1 MNERPFISRFTPSRT
16 DVRDLEAIFV
26 QRQALLEDTARRIA
40 DSASS
45 RNRQHFLF
53 VAPRGQG
60 KTHFVTLLFYR
71 LHQDESL
78 RPSLRIA
85 WLNEDETCTRVLDLL
100 LRIWDA
106 LSERYPAEFTHL
118 DDGELAELHRLGETA
133 ATDWLG
139 DRLERKLGDRCLL
152 VLTENLDATFDAI
165 KEDGQKQLRAL
176 LQNHPI
182 FCLAATAQSLVKG
195 ISDREA
201 PFFGFFQIEHLQPL
215 SVSEAIEL
223 LRNIAK
229 LKGDSDLAGY
239 LDGPAGRSRVCALHH
254 LSGGNHR
261 IYIVL
266 SELITRDKLDQLVRP
281 FDQMVDELTPYY
293 QERIRSLSPLQARI
307 VRHLCRHS
315 KPCAVNQIAS
325 KLVTSPQSVAS
336 QLKILRDLGY
346 VQGHRRGRE
355 TLYELCEPLMRLIV
369 EVKDNHRREPL
380 RLLIDFL
387 RAWYDRP
394 QLEDHQ
400 RKLPTA
406 SIERLCVT
414 RALEALQSEPVPF
427 RLQLLLDDLVDGD
440 ASKATEIAH
449 QLVDEANSLAL
460 AAIEETSSGDQGTLA
475 IQQLAS
481 LLNSADLPAHSRTHI
496 QATKGAVHYF
506 FGRDRDA
513 LNDFVTALES
523 PHVPPRLRTLLH
535 ALCGFIH
542 FERKEYTDALED
554 VDVAVSQPDDL
565 PEDLRAETWLT
576 RAMLHR
582 RLDNDADVV
591 RDCSAA
597 LDTGCLDVSRRTAAV
612 ACRAL
617 ALLRSGDEANAIR
630 DWDVLL
636 TSAATPSALKAYTH
650 GLRGFAR
657 ARAGNHPGALSDF
670 EALLMFDEPE
680 FAEMRAGVLTVMR
693 LGGNANQAS
702 RPEDAVR
709 YLTAFIERSEGWSDA
724 TGEALLN
731 RARLHARL
739 HNEEDS
745 MADVAAILDSADAS
759 PDDVVQAHFL
769 RGLIHCRRGEWDR
782 GLEDVDIACAADG
795 KVDSADNHPLWSA
808 LDDVEDLV
816 AATLSPSLD
825 RKVYLRRLH
834 VIVEIFDKHG
844 LLERLGQGMIHCLRR
859 LHTLELDGRS
869 LEALDT
875 CWQEAARDKEELTIP
890 LRLFTTGVE
899 YLKSEDPNVLLNL
912 VDEERR
918 VLANALRIEG
928 PGTEA

>member
-60 KTHFVTLLFYR
+60 KTHFITLLFYR
-71 LHQDESL
+71 LHQDEAL

-106 LSERYPAEFTHL
+106 LSQRYPAEFSHL
-118 DDGELAELHRLGETA
+118 DDGELAELHRRGETA
-133 ATDWLG
+133 ATDWLA
-139 DRLERKLGDRCLL
+139 DRLERQLGDRCLL

-182 FCLAATAQSLVKG
+182 FCLAATAQGLVKG

-215 SVSEAIEL
+215 SVNEAIEL

-229 LKGDSDLAGY
+229 LKGDTDLADY
-239 LDGPAGRSRVCALHH
+239 LDEPAGRSRVRALHH

-266 SELITRDKLDQLVRP
+266 SELITRDTLDQLVRP

-307 VRHLCRHS
+307 VQHLCRHS
-315 KPCAVNQIAS
+315 KPCAVKQIATQ
-325 KLVTSPQSVAS
+325 LVTSPQSVAS

-369 EVKDNHRREPL
+369 EVKENHRREPL

-414 RALEALQSEPVPF
+414 RALEALQSEPVPL
-427 RLQLLLDDLVDGD
+427 RLQLLLDDLLEDD
-440 ASKATEIAH
+440 ASKTDESEIMH
-449 QLVDEANSLAL
+449 EVESLAL
-460 AAIEETSSGDQGTLA
+460 AAIQGASSKPPTHAIDVLTRLLDSGRLSARFCDRIYAMRGLLRASFGNDADAHNDFTAALTSGRLPSGLRAMLLVMRGRALRREGRQADALQDLREALNRSDELPDEFRTEALLKCAHLHAELGQHKEAIRDASTALETSSLDEWER
-475 IQQLAS
+475 AS
-481 LLNSADLPAHSRTHI
+481 
-496 QATKGAVHYF
+496 
-506 FGRDRDA
+506 A
-513 LNDFVTALES
+513 LS
-523 PHVPPRLRTLLH
+523 
-535 ALCGFIH
+535 
-542 FERKEYTDALED
+542 Y
-554 VDVAVSQPDDL
+554 
-565 PEDLRAETWLT
+565 RA
-576 RAMLHR
+576 
-582 RLDNDADVV
+582 
-591 RDCSAA
+591 
-597 LDTGCLDVSRRTAAV
+597 
-612 ACRAL
+612 RAL
-617 ALLRSGDEANAIR
+617 AETDQRTRAIR
-630 DWDVLL
+630 DWDSLL
-636 TSAATPSALKAYTH
+636 ALDSIPARLRASAH
-650 GLRGFAR
+650 VLRGFSR
-657 ARAGNHPGALSDF
+657 QETGDELGALTDF
-670 EALLMFDEPE
+670 GTYLAFECDEW
-680 FAEMRAGVLTVMR
+680 AEQRKEVLTWLR
-693 LGGNANQAS
+693 LYAPTIQDS
-702 RPEDAVR
+702 RPEDAVK
-709 YLTAFIERSEGWSDA
+709 YLSEFIEHAEGRNDKV
-724 TGEALLN
+724 EAILN
-731 RARLHARL
+731 RALLGARMGNTSNAL
-739 HNEEDS
+739 TDI
-745 MADVAAILDSADAS
+745 ADVLRSEHTEPHDAIRGR
-759 PDDVVQAHFL
+759 FL
-769 RGLIHCRRGEWDR
+769 RGVVHCYRGDWDR
-782 GLEDVDIACAADG
+782 GLEDVDSACAADG
-795 KVDSADNHPLWSA
+795 TVESADHHPLWLS
-808 LDDVEDLV
+808 DDVEELV
-816 AATLSPSLD
+816 TVPLLSGLAQTARSQRSREIAA
-825 RKVYLRRLH
+825 
-834 VIVEIFDKHG
+834 IFDKHG
-844 LLERLGQGMIHCLRR
+844 LLERLGQGMIHSLRR
-859 LHTLELDGRS
+859 LHTLGLDGRS
-869 LEALDT
+869 LEAWGT
-875 CWQEAARDKEELTIP
+875 CWHEAARDKEELTIP
-890 LRLFTTGVE
+890 LRLFTTGIE
-899 YLKSEDPNVLLNL
+899 YLKTEDPNVLLNL

-928 PGTEA
+928 PETDA